1 MSGIEERRRRYRYGW
16 LAETLCAW
24 RLRLSGYRVL
34 ARRFKTPVGEI
45 DVVARR
51 GGTLVFVEVK
61 ARQDGAS
68 ALHALTPR
76 QRARIRRAASA
87 FLAAHPQFAGLN
99 ARFDVMVVAPW
110 QIPHHLID
118 AWRD

>member
-1 MSGIEERRRRYRYGW
+1 MSGIDERRRRYRYGW

-24 RLRLSGYRVL
+24 RLRATGYRVL

-51 GGTLVFVEVK
+51 GATVVFVEVK
-61 ARQDGAS
+61 ARQDDAT
-68 ALHALTPR
+68 ALYALTPR

-87 FLAAHPQFAGLN
+87 YLAAHPELSRLD

-110 QIPHHLID
+110 QVPHHVID